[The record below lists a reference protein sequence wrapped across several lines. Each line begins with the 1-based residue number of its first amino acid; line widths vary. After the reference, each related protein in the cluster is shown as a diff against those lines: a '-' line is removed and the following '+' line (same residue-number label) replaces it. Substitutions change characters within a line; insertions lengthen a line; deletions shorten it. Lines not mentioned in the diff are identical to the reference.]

1 MGYDFDNYLA
11 EIPEKSLKHDAVIA
25 TNSNDISGFLS
36 MGVADMSF
44 KPPIEVLTTLENE
57 IKRGFLGYYGG
68 IESYRREVTKWLKMK
83 HDWEPKPEWV
93 STAHGLVA
101 AIGTALRAFTNQSD
115 GIIIF

>member
-68 IESYRREVTKWLKMK
+68 IESYRREVTKWLKIK

-93 STAHGLVA
+93 NTAHGLVA
-101 AIGTALRAFTNQSD
+101 ALSLIH
-115 GIIIF
+115 I